1 MGIFRRKRNLSI
13 KEKKEKLDEQGGRC
27 SVCGGSLDM
36 DHAECHHEVK
46 FSEGGPSTKFNTSMV
61 HEDCHD
67 DLTEEQRGDDF
78 GRKDH
83 FGADREKKL
92 RKSFDEFYNDDE

>member
-1 MGIFRRKRNLSI
+1 MGWNERRNLSR
-13 KEKKEKLDEQGGRC
+13 KERIEKLDEQGGRC

-36 DHAECHHEVK
+36 DHAQCHHEVPY
-46 FSEGGPSTKFNTSMV
+46 SEGGPSTKFNTSIV

-78 GRKDH
+78 GRKGH